1 MKLREVSSFPDAEDG
16 PCEIGCQVRVGG
28 EVSGRHGAGEKEP
41 NAHLRF
47 NATLLV
53 SA

>member
-16 PCEIGCQVRVGG
+16 PCEVGRQVGVGG

-41 NAHLRF
+41 DAHLR
-47 NATLLV
+47 L
-53 SA
+53 